1 MYTVGFSPSVGLSF
15 SVLLSCFNLRCWLLI
30 DRLIVGPAMSYSE
43 SPTVL
48 QYPPPTL
55 GQHTVEV
62 LRQQLNYD
70 DSQIS
75 KLQQSKVIQLK

>member
-1 MYTVGFSPSVGLSF
+1 
-15 SVLLSCFNLRCWLLI
+15 
-30 DRLIVGPAMSYSE
+30 MSYSE